1 MENRTVFV
9 QFVYA
14 AYEKTRSYS
23 VKYKLPKAFEGI
35 GFLLIT
41 KNHQALIYE
50 LRGAHTNFL
59 ALIYELSIK
68 RRLNIIE
75 KKRLRRKSLHYGS
88 KNRRG

>member
-1 MENRTVFV
+1 MENRAFFIQSVC
-9 QFVYA
+9 A
-14 AYEKTRSYS
+14 AYERTRSYS

-50 LRGAHTNFL
+50 LCGAHTNFL
-59 ALIYELSIK
+59 ALIYALSIK

-75 KKRLRRKSLHYGS
+75 KKRLQLKSLRYGL
-88 KNRRG
+88 KNRQG